1 MSDRTIEINVP
12 VLARVEGEG
21 ALDLSIEGDQ
31 ITELKLR
38 IYEPP
43 RYFEKF
49 LEGRSYQEVP
59 DIVARICGI
68 CPVAYQMSAVHAIES
83 IFGIQVSSW
92 IRDMRRLIY
101 CGEWLQSHSL
111 HIHMLAAPDFLGF
124 KSVIEMAQTYPDEVR
139 RGLELQSLGNDLISL
154 LGARS
159 VNPVGVCVG
168 GFYKAPDIAQIESI
182 RLRLQQAVEQATA
195 LLAWVASLEIPH
207 DIQSVNMVSM
217 RHHSEYPLNEG
228 RIVSSTGLDIDIEE
242 FDSHF
247 RETHEPHSTAL
258 HCLLNDQ
265 PYLVGPLARLNN
277 NLDRL
282 PAHIAHDLESTGL
295 VFPSGNMFHSMI
307 ARAVEIQ
314 YAVHEALRLTEDY
327 SIPEKSRETI
337 KPVAG
342 VGYGCTEA
350 PRGLLWHRYQVD
362 DKGIVQSARIVPPTS
377 QNQARIEQDL
387 RASLQSFGLDNAED
401 EIRHRAE
408 TVIRNYDPCISCA
421 THFLKM
427 SVTRQFQQGAS
438 LPDSQRI
445 AKSIVLIGIGSPR
458 SDDQHGWEV
467 VNLLSNSTL
476 KTATAGVEF
485 INLDRPGLNLRNY
498 LQGVDAAVLVDSL
511 QGFDGENK
519 VVCLSARDMA
529 AETGPL
535 SSHSIGLEETLS
547 LLSQL
552 DELPEITLVFGISCR
567 RESSEEERMAT
578 FNKAA
583 SLIRKRVKGFTQ

>member
-1 MSDRTIEINVP
+1 MSDRSIKINVP

-31 ITELKLR
+31 ISELKLR

-43 RYFEKF
+43 RYFEKL
-49 LEGRSYQEVP
+49 LEGRSYKEVP

-68 CPVAYQMSAVHAIES
+68 CPVAYQMSAVHALES
-83 IFGIQVSSW
+83 IFGIQVSPW
-92 IRDMRRLIY
+92 IRNMRRLIY

-159 VNPVGVCVG
+159 VHPVGVCVG
-168 GFYKAPDIAQIESI
+168 GFYRAPDIEQVESI
-182 RLRLQQAVEQATA
+182 RLRLQQAAEQATA
-195 LLAWVASLEIPH
+195 LLAWVASLEIPA
-207 DIQSVNMVSM
+207 DTQSINMVSL
-217 RHHSEYPLNEG
+217 RHSNEYPLNEG
-228 RIVSSTGLDIDIEE
+228 RIVSSAGLDIDIEE

-247 RETHEPHSTAL
+247 HETHEPHSTAL
-258 HCLLNDQ
+258 HCLLNNQ

-282 PAHIAHDLESTGL
+282 PEQIAHDLESTEL
-295 VFPSGNMFHSMI
+295 VFPAGNMFHSMI

-314 YAVHEALRLTEDY
+314 YAIHEALRLTEDY
-327 SIPEKSRETI
+327 CIPEKTRETI
-337 KPVAG
+337 VPVAG

-350 PRGLLWHRYQVD
+350 PRGMLWHYYQVD

-387 RASLQSFGLDNAED
+387 RTSLQSFGLDND
-401 EIRHRAE
+401 ESKIRHRAE

-427 SVTRQFQQGAS
+427 SVTRQPLLGAS
-438 LPDSQRI
+438 EPDSKHV
-445 AKSIVLIGIGSPR
+445 AKSIAVIGIGSPQ
-458 SDDQHGWEV
+458 SNDQYGWEV
-467 VNLLSNSTL
+467 VNRLSISTL
-476 KTATAGVEF
+476 KTAVRGVDF
-485 INLDRPGLNLRNY
+485 INLDRPGLNLRKY
-498 LQGVDAAVLVDSL
+498 LQGVDLAVLVDSL
-511 QGFDGENK
+511 QGFDDENK
-519 VVCLSARDMA
+519 VVCFSAKEIA
-529 AETGPL
+529 AGAGQL
-535 SSHSIGLEETLS
+535 SSHSIGLEQTLS

-552 DELPEITLVFGISCR
+552 DELPETTLVYGISCR
-567 RESSEEERMAT
+567 QEGSEEEH
-578 FNKAA
+578 KAA
-583 SLIRKRVKGFTQ
+583 FNEAAVLIRDRVENFIQ